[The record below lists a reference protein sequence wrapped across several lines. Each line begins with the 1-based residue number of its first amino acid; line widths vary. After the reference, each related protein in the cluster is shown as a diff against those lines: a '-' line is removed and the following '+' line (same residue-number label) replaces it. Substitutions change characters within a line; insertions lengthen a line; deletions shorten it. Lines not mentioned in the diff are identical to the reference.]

1 MKRVGFIG
9 LGLMGDPMARNV
21 LRRDFPLTVYD
32 VVEPR
37 MEALVAEGAKAARS
51 PREVA
56 AASDVVL
63 TILPAS
69 ADVEAVILGPGGVVE
84 GAAPGLAVVEMSTID
99 PHVTQ
104 RLAAALAARGLRM
117 LDAPVG
123 RPSTFA
129 ASAELIFM
137 VGGDAA
143 LLEELRPVLLAMGN
157 TILHCGESGMGASM
171 KAVNNLLSI
180 TTLAVTGEALVLGAK
195 AGLRAEVMLDVFRR
209 TAADNAHL
217 RMTYPDKALRGDFSP
232 MFMVDLAHKDLSVA
246 LALGAHQQVPVTLGA
261 VAREMFTRARARGR
275 GKLDWTAL
283 ITVLEDEAGVKV
295 RNV

>member
-9 LGLMGDPMARNV
+9 LGLMGGPMARNV
-21 LRRDFPLTVYD
+21 LRKGFPLIVHD
-32 VVEPR
+32 VVEER
-37 MEALVAEGAKAARS
+37 MAALMAEGAKAAGS

-69 ADVEAVILGPGGVVE
+69 ADVEAVLLGPGGVVE
-84 GAAPGLAVVEMSTID
+84 GAAPGAAVVEMSTID
-99 PHVTQ
+99 PHVTK
-104 RLAAALAARGLRM
+104 RVAAALAARGLRM
-117 LDAPVG
+117 LDAPAG

-129 ASAELIFM
+129 ESAELIFM

-143 LLEELRPVLLAMGN
+143 LLEELRPVLLAMGT
-157 TILHCGESGMGASM
+157 TIFYCGESGMGASM
-171 KAVNNLLSI
+171 KAVNNLLSVAS
-180 TTLAVTGEALVLGAK
+180 LALTGEALVLGAK
-195 AGLRAEVMLDVFRR
+195 AGLRAEVMLDVFRQ
-209 TAADNAHL
+209 TAANNAHL
-217 RMTYPDKALRGDFSP
+217 HMTYPNKALKGDFSP

-246 LALGAHQQVPVTLGA
+246 LALGANQQVPLMLGA
-261 VAREMFTRARARGR
+261 VAREMFTRARAQGR

-295 RNV
+295 RSA